1 MMRRP
6 CSSAWRSTKRVCGMG
21 PSNASTMSRAP
32 SAMFSTRST
41 SPPKSAWPGVS
52 MTLIFT
58 SLYTTEMFLDRM
70 VMPRSRSWSL
80 LSSTRSSTC
89 WFSRNTPLAY
99 NRRSTMV
106 VLPWST
112 CAIMATLRMFSCFM
126 PFFFFLFKPCL
137 NRRGDD
143 PYDGACGGYRSRR
156 GRLSPERCVFRLNS
170 ARFGRQGRRCRAIG
184 TIRRGDR
191 RRSTAVTRRPTPR
204 RGGALPC

>member
-1 MMRRP
+1 
-6 CSSAWRSTKRVCGMG
+6 MG

-58 SLYTTEMFLDRM
+58 SLYVTEMFLDRM

-99 NRRSTMV
+99 SRRSTIV

-112 CAIMATLRMFSCFM
+112 CAMMATLRMFSCFM
-126 PFFFFLFKPCL
+126 PSFFFLVKPRLC
-137 NRRGDD
+137 
-143 PYDGACGGYRSRR
+143 GATMILMAETRVLGT
-156 GRLSPERCVFRLNS
+156 GRLDALSAETCVSLEFRTFRPTMRPCDGR
-170 ARFGRQGRRCRAIG
+170 AREKRRA
-184 TIRRGDR
+184 
-191 RRSTAVTRRPTPR
+191 TRRPAPR
-204 RGGALPC
+204 QGGVLPC